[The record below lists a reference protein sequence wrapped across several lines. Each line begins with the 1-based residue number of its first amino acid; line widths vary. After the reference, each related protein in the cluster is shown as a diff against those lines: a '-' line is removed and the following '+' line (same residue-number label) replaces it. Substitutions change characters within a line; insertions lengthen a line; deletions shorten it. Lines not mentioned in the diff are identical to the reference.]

1 MSPGAASLRGAPA
14 SDIDSRYAWLRLCA
28 TLGLGTIGGIGM
40 WALVVVLPAVQA
52 DFKVDRAEA
61 SLPYT
66 LSMIG
71 FMLGGVVLGHF
82 SDRAGVVRP
91 VILGSLSLGL
101 GFIAA
106 AFAPD
111 ILSFGVIFA
120 VAVSFLGSAAMFSP
134 LIADASHWFVRRRG
148 IALAIAASGNYL
160 GGTIWPPIIQPFI
173 EGFGWRTTFIGI
185 GIGCLVLALPLT
197 LALRRKAPMH
207 DHAPAAVATG
217 GAGQQLALGLSPNAL
232 QALLMIAGV
241 ACCIAMSMPQVH
253 IVAYCVDLG
262 YGPARGAE
270 MLSVMMGFGVVSR
283 LVSGVIL
290 DRIGG
295 LATLLIGSTLQAIAL
310 ALYLPFNSLAS
321 LYVVSAVFGLFQG
334 GIVPSY
340 AMIVRETFPAR
351 QAGARVGLVLSSTIA
366 GMALGGW
373 MSGKIFDVTG
383 SYQAALLNGIAW
395 NVLNAAIAFWLIM
408 RARPGTR
415 AVA

>member
-1 MSPGAASLRGAPA
+1 MTTTFPGAARDAAAPA
-14 SDIDSRYAWLRLCA
+14 SDVDSRYAWLRLSA

-52 DFKVDRAEA
+52 DFQVDRGEA

-82 SDRAGVVRP
+82 SDRVGVVRP
-91 VILGSLSLGL
+91 VVCGSLALGL

-173 EGFGWRTTFIGI
+173 EQFGWRHTFIGI
-185 GIGCLVLALPLT
+185 GLACLVLALPLT
-197 LALRRKAPMH
+197 LALRRKAPLH
-207 DHAPAAVATG
+207 DRAHTAAG
-217 GAGQQLALGLSPNAL
+217 GGQQVSLGLSPNVL

-283 LVSGVIL
+283 LLSGLIL

-295 LATLLIGSTLQAIAL
+295 LATLLLGSTLQAVAL

-321 LYVVSAVFGLFQG
+321 LFIVSAVFGLFQG

-351 QAGARVGLVLSSTIA
+351 QAGARVGIVLSSTIA

-373 MSGKIFDVTG
+373 MSGKIFDLTG

-408 RARPGTR
+408 RARPT
-415 AVA
+415 ATAAA